1 MGEASSEAGDEAN
14 GANASSLIRRV
25 SPARRSSLYVRATT
39 VLDWVVG
46 NPYLTGLF
54 EGLLVIRPRLFHS
67 LPIWFSK
74 HILQNLSDSVS
85 RKFFP
90 ELNSENALVLR
101 QLRVG
106 PLSNLFLVCR
116 SATFSDDQS

>member
-1 MGEASSEAGDEAN
+1 MGNLQVRFLEGWA
-14 GANASSLIRRV
+14 
-25 SPARRSSLYVRATT
+25 PAMAPGYST
-39 VLDWVVG
+39 
-46 NPYLTGLF
+46 LTGLF